1 MNTTTLIIGFIIT
14 IFFVFAACEA
24 ITVNAQSSLSED
36 LQKAIIILTSHKYV
50 KHTDSNFD
58 DLVGQVKNIGN
69 GTAQSIQI
77 IFTYYDNNGDVIG
90 TDGVYIDTEKLNPG
104 QKAPFLEFRDNNS
117 TSSEM
122 AYYEIGLK
130 WNNPDG
136 SEEYVENAQA
146 VKEKKSSMSNSNEL
160 VDYHDN
166 KKLSSNFPGINSLE
180 NSVEQSL
187 ENQTSNSM
195 ESSIEEISTVN
206 RAIMSIDI
214 KKWLEYTNPIY
225 GFSLEYPEGWKVI
238 EGNRF
243 KNMPGLIVST
253 NVTTTDINQVL
264 NNYTNYNTG
273 LVIFGQ
279 ISISHLSSIT
289 LSNLNKEIYEHMMY
303 QFAQND
309 GNIFS
314 NWQIFEITPNKRIN
328 NNDVDAISAVFLI
341 GDPIK
346 DKFSLVLESLF
357 IPFDKKLHY
366 FIFIGDPDT
375 FDQRDVLVNRQHI
388 LNSIKLPNFNNIQT
402 IPESYLD
409 KDQNFSNQQKEYAV
423 LQILEGAATMGNP
436 NYYPKELTIKKN
448 QTILVNNTDAMPHT
462 VTNGEGPS
470 DSKSGKIF
478 DTSIINGGESK
489 LLYTE
494 NIDLG
499 IYKYYCTVHPYMS
512 GFLKVE

>member
-1 MNTTTLIIGFIIT
+1 MNTIGLKFGFIVMV
-14 IFFVFAACEA
+14 FFVFAACEP
-24 ITVNAQSSLSED
+24 ITVNAQSLLSED
-36 LQKAIIILTSHKYV
+36 SQKAEVIVTSHKYV

-90 TDGVYIDTEKLNPG
+90 TDGVYIDTEKLNPA

-136 SEEYVENAQA
+136 SEEYVENAL
-146 VKEKKSSMSNSNEL
+146 VKEKKSSISNTNEEMDYSN
-160 VDYHDN
+160 N
-166 KKLSSNFPGINSLE
+166 KQLSSDFSDINILE
-180 NSVEQSL
+180 NSKGQFVET
-187 ENQTSNSM
+187 QTPNPM
-195 ESSIEEISTVN
+195 ESSIQEISKVN
-206 RAIMSIDI
+206 ESITST

-225 GFSLEYPEGWKVI
+225 GFSLEYPEDWKVI

-243 KNMPGLIVST
+243 KNTPGLIVST

-273 LVIFGQ
+273 LVIYGQ

-289 LSNLNKEIYEHMMY
+289 LSNLNKEIYEHMME

-314 NWQIFEITPNKRIN
+314 NWQIFEITSNKRIN

-366 FIFIGDPDT
+366 FIFIGNPDT
-375 FDQRDVLVNRQHI
+375 FDQRDVLENRQHI
-388 LNSIKLPNFNNIQT
+388 LNSIKVSNFNKIQT
-402 IPESYLD
+402 IAESYLD

-462 VTNGEGPS
+462 VTNGDGPS
-470 DSKSGKIF
+470 DSTSGKIF